1 MTDTKLKYFIT
12 VPGRP
17 IPRAVKFSKFGSYN
31 TKRVRTWMD
40 LVALLSKTEINSK
53 GVTADKGIPVQVKII
68 IHMPLA
74 KGTSK
79 KAIAKEV
86 GQPHVKIP
94 DADNLI
100 KPIKD
105 ALTEA
110 GMWDDDCQVYDIQ
123 ATKIN
128 AKPEEGRVEIAVLWT
143 SQQT

>member
-17 IPRAVKFSKFGSYN
+17 KPKSITHTRKGSFN
-31 TKRVRTWMD
+31 NPGVRSWMT
-40 LVALLSKTEINSK
+40 LVAVLSRAEINSK
-53 GVTADKGIPVQVKII
+53 GLTADKGIPVQVKIL

-86 GQPHVKIP
+86 GEPHIKVP
-94 DADNLI
+94 DVDNLI

-110 GMWDDDCQVYDIQ
+110 GMWDDDCQVYEIQ

-128 AKPEEGRVEIAVLWT
+128 AKPQEGRVEIAVFW
-143 SQQT
+143 

>member
-40 LVALLSKTEINSK
+40 LVALLTKTEINSK
-53 GVTADKGIPVQVKII
+53 GVTADKGIPVQVNIL
-68 IHMPLA
+68 IHMPLP
-74 KGTSK
+74 KRTSK
-79 KAIAKEV
+79 KAISKQV

-94 DADNLI
+94 DTDNLI

-105 ALTEA
+105 ALTDA
-110 GMWDDDCQVYDIQ
+110 GMWYDDNQVWKIQ
-123 ATKIN
+123 ASKIL
-128 AKPEEGRVEIAVLWT
+128 AEPEEGRVEIAVLW
-143 SQQT
+143 

>member
-1 MTDTKLKYFIT
+1 MSELRYFINI
-12 VPGRP
+12 PGTP
-17 IPRAVKFSKFGSYN
+17 IPRAVKFSRFGSYN
-31 TKRVRTWMD
+31 TKRVRNWMD
-40 LVALLSKTEINSK
+40 LVRDMAKVEVVSKRL
-53 GVTADKGIPVQVKII
+53 TASQGIPVNIFI
-68 IHMPLA
+68 NAHMPLPKATA
-74 KGTSK
+74 KK
-79 KAIAKEV
+79 R
-86 GQPHVKIP
+86 IP
-94 DADNLI
+94 DLIGNPHIKTPDTDNLI